1 MTLATVL
8 MADGCVRCA
17 TQAARQSDIVSGVGI
32 PRPSTA
38 PAKRP
43 RPPSAEPEAEMPRS
57 PSPRPQSP
65 LAETEEEE
73 GRDRTAVRRVGRQVD
88 MLLSSVRPAL
98 LAWTRSAV

>member
-1 MTLATVL
+1 MVL

-17 TQAARQSDIVSGVGI
+17 TQAARQSDIVSGVGT

-43 RPPSAEPEAEMPRS
+43 RPPSAEPEAEIPRS

-65 LAETEEEE
+65 QAEEEEE

>member
-1 MTLATVL
+1 MV
-8 MADGCVRCA
+8 
-17 TQAARQSDIVSGVGI
+17 AASSDRDIVSGVGI

-65 LAETEEEE
+65 QAEEEE

>member
-1 MTLATVL
+1 
-8 MADGCVRCA
+8 MADGCA

-43 RPPSAEPEAEMPRS
+43 RPPSAEPQAEMPRS

-65 LAETEEEE
+65 PEGEEE

>member
-1 MTLATVL
+1 
-8 MADGCVRCA
+8 
-17 TQAARQSDIVSGVGI
+17 
-32 PRPSTA
+32 
-38 PAKRP
+38 
-43 RPPSAEPEAEMPRS
+43 MPRS

-65 LAETEEEE
+65 QAETEEEE